1 MHHKYIIIF
10 TNDIIKLKLV
20 DQANGANEDGTTFP
34 GLGKIDYVLTEASVK
49 IILQFMNDHL
59 NSFVF
64 ISLST

>member
-49 IILQFMNDHL
+49 IILQFMNYE
-59 NSFVF
+59 
-64 ISLST
+64 